1 MAKTR
6 AKQETLGELHLITA
20 EYFKQLLEDA
30 RESGEPIPAAMMGN
44 ILRFLHDNDIVAEG
58 DTQNVLEEIREK
70 MRKQKDA
77 ATLAS
82 KNSKSNGVIDLSIM
96 SSNLPDDVAYEEILH
111 DIDCMDA

>member
-20 EYFKQLLEDA
+20 EYFKQLLDEA
-30 RESGEPIPAAMMGN
+30 MSSGEPMPAAMMGN

-70 MRKQKDA
+70 MRKQKET
-77 ATLAS
+77 ATQAS
-82 KNSKSNGVIDLSIM
+82 KKATDISLLSP
-96 SSNLPDDVAYEEILH
+96 SLPADVDYENILH
-111 DIDCMDA
+111 DIECADA